1 MCPEKFTPVVMNHSG
16 TNLSAVHGWD
26 LTWTTNLAFFP
37 VSAAMRL
44 DGLSRLIWSFMVF
57 SFLCIGCSGSSA
69 EEKATVSNS
78 EPTTPLEGTANES
91 TDEQVEK
98 SSPLVDTETTDESQR
113 VDLDP
118 LRHQP
123 ELPNDARTIIFIDG
137 QERVVPRE
145 AAIQAGYTIVDFRD
159 DWTPIIF
166 EPRLNEDQEL
176 VYNRYSRTF
185 VGLANDK
192 TDGDGRPLP
201 EDELNFLEV
210 FGIPPSTGVMRDRFI
225 DDSEKACLTEIDY
238 QKIGSLEKLTYR
250 NDRKREIIAPS

>member
-1 MCPEKFTPVVMNHSG
+1 
-16 TNLSAVHGWD
+16 
-26 LTWTTNLAFFP
+26 
-37 VSAAMRL
+37 
-44 DGLSRLIWSFMVF
+44 MVIYGVQF
-57 SFLCIGCSGSSA
+57 CIGCSGSA
-69 EEKATVSNS
+69 EEKATVS
-78 EPTTPLEGTANES
+78 TIDHALEGTASES

-98 SSPLVDTETTDESQR
+98 SSPVVDTETPDESQR

-210 FGIPPSTGVMRDRFI
+210 FGIPQKVMSVRDRFI

-238 QKIGSLEKLTYR
+238 QKIGSGKA
-250 NDRKREIIAPS
+250 DVSK